1 MLADSERIQSV
12 AHPRICER
20 QCQPDQLGVGEQT
33 SPANLLGAGESIF
46 DVASSLRIG
55 TMAVDRA
62 GLIDQL
68 CQHGAAL
75 GVDGSYGCDEFGAP
89 RVQTPAVQY
98 RCRGDGR
105 RRGVLDRS
113 RTAASVCAV
122 PPTASRDPVDH
133 VHGEQADIPP
143 RKLVVQLARQVT
155 VLVGARL
162 ARGALVVDD
171 HRNGNLCSGG
181 GGQFRK
187 AAQRAATF
195 ATGEIGTQDSA
206 HFTLG
211 GGHEY
216 QRFFGHEAQNGG
228 QCRDQYAG
236 AIERCFGAMC
246 CRHTANLATA
256 TDEDPPMPICR
267 ALTVDVIDF
276 GDECGSACE
285 MGTTGVHLSAM
296 GSTQE
301 YDLVVIGSGPGGQK
315 AAIAAAKL
323 GKSVAV
329 IERGLMLGGVCVN
342 TGTIPSK
349 TLREAVVYL
358 TGMSQREL
366 YGASYRVKERITPA
380 DLLARTQHVI
390 GREIDV
396 VRAQLMRNR
405 IELFVGHARF
415 LDAHT
420 IHVDDPNRAE
430 RVTVSGRY
438 VVIATGTKPAR
449 PAGVE
454 FDENRVLDSD
464 GILDLKSIPASMVVV
479 GAGVI
484 GIEYAS
490 MFAAL
495 GTKVTVV
502 EKRANMLEFCDPEII
517 EALKFHLRDLAVT
530 FRFGEEVTAVDVG
543 SAGTITTLA
552 SGKQIPAE
560 TVMYSA
566 GRQGQTN
573 HLDLANAGLEADNR
587 GRIFVDDNYQTKVDH
602 IYAVG
607 DVIGFP
613 ALAAT
618 SMEQGRLAAYHAFGE
633 PCKGMTE
640 LQPIGIYSIPEVSY
654 VGSTEVELTKES
666 VPYEVGVSRYRELAR
681 GQIAGDSYGMLK
693 MLVSTE
699 DLRLLGVHIFGTNAT
714 EMVHIGQSVMGCH
727 GTVEYLVDAVF
738 NYPTFSEAY
747 KVAALDVM
755 NKLRALHQFRS

>member
-1 MLADSERIQSV
+1 
-12 AHPRICER
+12 
-20 QCQPDQLGVGEQT
+20 
-33 SPANLLGAGESIF
+33 
-46 DVASSLRIG
+46 
-55 TMAVDRA
+55 
-62 GLIDQL
+62 
-68 CQHGAAL
+68 
-75 GVDGSYGCDEFGAP
+75 
-89 RVQTPAVQY
+89 
-98 RCRGDGR
+98 
-105 RRGVLDRS
+105 
-113 RTAASVCAV
+113 
-122 PPTASRDPVDH
+122 
-133 VHGEQADIPP
+133 
-143 RKLVVQLARQVT
+143 
-155 VLVGARL
+155 
-162 ARGALVVDD
+162 
-171 HRNGNLCSGG
+171 
-181 GGQFRK
+181 
-187 AAQRAATF
+187 
-195 ATGEIGTQDSA
+195 
-206 HFTLG
+206 
-211 GGHEY
+211 
-216 QRFFGHEAQNGG
+216 
-228 QCRDQYAG
+228 
-236 AIERCFGAMC
+236 
-246 CRHTANLATA
+246 
-256 TDEDPPMPICR
+256 
-267 ALTVDVIDF
+267 
-276 GDECGSACE
+276 
-285 MGTTGVHLSAM
+285 M
-296 GSTQE
+296 GSMQE

-366 YGASYRVKERITPA
+366 YGASYRVKERITPG

-390 GREIDV
+390 GKEIDV
-396 VRAQLMRNR
+396 VRSQLMRNR
-405 IELFVGHARF
+405 VELYVGHARF
-415 LDAHT
+415 TNEHT
-420 IHVDDPNRAE
+420 VQVEDPNRAE
-430 RVTVSGRY
+430 SVAVSGRNI
-438 VVIATGTKPAR
+438 VIATGTKPLR

-454 FDENRVLDSD
+454 FDESRVLDSD
-464 GILDLKSIPASMVVV
+464 GILDLKSIPTSMVVV

-502 EKRANMLEFCDPEII
+502 EKRPTMLDFCDPEIV
-517 EALKFHLRDLAVT
+517 EALRFHLRDQAVT

-543 SAGTITTLA
+543 SSGTVTTLA
-552 SGKQIPAE
+552 SGKQIPAD

-566 GRQGQTN
+566 GRQGQTEG
-573 HLDLANAGLEADNR
+573 LDLEAAGLEADDR

-618 SMEQGRLAAYHAFGE
+618 SMDQGRLAAYHAFGE

-654 VGSTEVELTKES
+654 VGASEVDLTKDS

-693 MLVSTE
+693 LLVSTE

-714 EMVHIGQSVMGCH
+714 EMVHIGQAVMGCG
-727 GTVEYLVDAVF
+727 GTIEYLVDAVF

-755 NKLRALHQFRS
+755 NKLRALSQFRS